1 VNRLARP
8 PTGRPAPTPIRRDP
22 RPGEQALIVQLFH
35 SCDRNLARVRFDIWN
50 RLLTRDSLVVSP
62 NINVI
67 QGDYRPRDLENR
79 ARHPGLVEGRG
90 FEKDRTYTW
99 RCRCGKT
106 VTRRHEQISRIWE
119 QELSRLDVAS
129 IGPDSR
135 ARRRLVRRV
144 VLTA

>member
-1 VNRLARP
+1 VNRPARP
-8 PTGRPAPTPIRRDP
+8 STGRPAPTPTRRDP
-22 RPGEQALIVQLFH
+22 RPGERALIVQLFH
-35 SCDRNLARVRFDIWN
+35 SCTRNLARVRFDRWN
-50 RLLTRDSLVVSP
+50 TLLTCDSLVVFP

-67 QGDYRPRDLENR
+67 QEDYRPRNSENR
-79 ARHPGLVEGRG
+79 ARHSGLVEGRD

-135 ARRRLVRRV
+135 AMRRV